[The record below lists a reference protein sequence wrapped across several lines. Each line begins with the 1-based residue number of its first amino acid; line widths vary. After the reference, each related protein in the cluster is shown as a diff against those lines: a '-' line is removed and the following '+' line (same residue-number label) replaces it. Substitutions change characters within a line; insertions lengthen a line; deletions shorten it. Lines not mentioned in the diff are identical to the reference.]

1 MKPNGRDTMTRAS
14 ALSAVA
20 GAALLLSGCISLT
33 PKPPKSLL
41 SLSPASGGVAAGTER
56 RGAVNAA
63 LTILVPTVP
72 QKLRTQR
79 VPVTTAGTDIAYVK
93 DVQWVEAPAR
103 LFQRL
108 LSETVAARGGRLV
121 LDESQYVAGPGELLA
136 GQLMDFGVD
145 ADRMEAVVTY
155 EAQRLTNAGANVVQ
169 RRFEA
174 RVPISAVE
182 PVGVG
187 RALND
192 AANRVAADVASWV
205 G

>member
-1 MKPNGRDTMTRAS
+1 MRADFGKARFGARVLALAAATS
-14 ALSAVA
+14 ALA
-20 GAALLLSGCISLT
+20 GCISLT
-33 PKPPKSLL
+33 PKPPASLL
-41 SLSPASGGVAAGTER
+41 SLNAAGAGVQPGSER

-79 VPVTTAGTDIAYVK
+79 VPVTTAGTQIAYVK
-93 DVQWVEAPAR
+93 DAQWVEAPAR

-108 LSETVAARGGRLV
+108 LSETVAARGSRLV

-136 GQLMDFGVD
+136 GQLMEFGVD

-155 EAQRLTNAGANVVQ
+155 QAQRLSDAGAQVVQ

-174 RVPISAVE
+174 RVPITAVE

-187 RALND
+187 QALND
-192 AANRVAADVASWV
+192 AANRVAADVAGWV